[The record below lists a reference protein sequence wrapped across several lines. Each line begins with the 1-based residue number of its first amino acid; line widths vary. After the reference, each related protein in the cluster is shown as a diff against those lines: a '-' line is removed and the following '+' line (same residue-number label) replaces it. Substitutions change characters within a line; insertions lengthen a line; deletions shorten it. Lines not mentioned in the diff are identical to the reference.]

1 MHAGALAIIRISDQK
16 YQIPSFQYDKEGGV
30 GEFLWTH
37 TTASM
42 GIGKFS

>member
-1 MHAGALAIIRISDQK
+1 MHAGALTIASNPDQK

>member
-1 MHAGALAIIRISDQK
+1 MHAGALAIISNSDQK
-16 YQIPSFQYDKEGGV
+16 FQIPFLQYDKEGGV

-42 GIGKFS
+42 GIGKLS